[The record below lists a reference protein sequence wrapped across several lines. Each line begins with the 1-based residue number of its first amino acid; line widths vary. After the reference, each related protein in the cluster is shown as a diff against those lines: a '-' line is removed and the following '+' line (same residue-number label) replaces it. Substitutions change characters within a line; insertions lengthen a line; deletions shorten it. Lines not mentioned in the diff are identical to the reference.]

1 MSDLRHLRTRVDP
14 DTYDALA
21 GAAALAGVSLAEH
34 IRTVL
39 VKSTKGAPR
48 DTMAED
54 QKQAWN
60 TWLNAC
66 TDDADKAGWRARV
79 DNILRSQGHDLPPIT
94 DRVAWARAV
103 HPHTRAATLKV
114 SAP

>member
-14 DTYDALA
+14 NTYDALA

-48 DTMAED
+48 DTMTED
-54 QKQAWN
+54 QKRAWN
-60 TWLNAC
+60 AWLNAC
-66 TDDADKAGWRARV
+66 TDDADKAGWCARV
-79 DNILRSQGHDLPPIT
+79 DRELRNRGHDLPPIT

-103 HPHTRAATLKV
+103 HPHTRAANGKV
-114 SAP
+114 DAP